1 MNEPDQQPR
10 ITGERFCAMVRESIG
25 LGTHFA
31 FECEA
36 IRHGW
41 IRLRLPF
48 DERYLRPG
56 DAISGPTVFTL
67 ADTALFGAVLSM
79 IGEQPMAVT
88 ADMNLHFLRRAGRAD
103 LFAQA
108 QILKLGR
115 RLAVGE
121 VALFS
126 GDDARPVAHA
136 VGSYALPAPRLAP
149 D

>member
-1 MNEPDQQPR
+1 
-10 ITGERFCAMVRESIG
+10 MVRETIG
-25 LGTHFA
+25 LGGLFD
-31 FECEA
+31 FDCVG

-88 ADMNLHFLRRAGRAD
+88 ADMDMHFLRRAGRAD
-103 LFAQA
+103 LFAESR
-108 QILKLGR
+108 ILKLGR
-115 RLAVGE
+115 RLAVGD
-121 VALFS
+121 VTLYS
-126 GDDARPVAHA
+126 GDDERPVAHA
-136 VGSYALPAPRLAP
+136 VGSYALPARGG
-149 D
+149 

>member
-1 MNEPDQQPR
+1 MVSEPEPAPR
-10 ITGERFCAMVRESIG
+10 ISGERFCAMVRESIG
-25 LGTHFA
+25 LGSHFD
-31 FECEA
+31 FECEG

-48 DERYLRPG
+48 HTRYLRPG

-103 LFAQA
+103 LIAEA
-108 QILKLGR
+108 RILKLGR

-121 VALFS
+121 VSLHS
-126 GDDARPVAHA
+126 GDDPRTVAHA
-136 VGSYALPAPRLAP
+136 VGSYALPGEPT
-149 D
+149 